1 MKLKVNWKELMKQ
14 IWAAVRPVLLG
25 AIGGLNRRNAVPP
38 SGRPAQHLSPI
49 TSSARFEGV
58 LAHSENSKR
67 HCEALGFAR
76 IEDVLRALKMASG
89 CEESH
94 T

>member
-1 MKLKVNWKELMKQ
+1 MYGRLAIAK
-14 IWAAVRPVLLG
+14 

-49 TSSARFEGV
+49 TSYARFESV
-58 LAHSENSKR
+58 LR
-67 HCEALGFAR
+67 ALKFASGYASAEIAGFAR

-89 CEESH
+89 YASAASRNLIFDN
-94 T
+94 